1 MSVASK
7 LTAIADAIRAKT
19 GGTTEMTL
27 DQMASAISGIQAGS
41 GGIDTSDATAAATD
55 IANGKTAYVNGEKV
69 TGTLR
74 SASRVA

>member
-27 DQMASAISGIQAGS
+27 DQMASQTKPG
-41 GGIDTSDATAAATD
+41 
-55 IANGKTAYVNGEKV
+55 
-69 TGTLR
+69 
-74 SASRVA
+74 